1 MISFFKKLVEKELEK
16 LSWGKIKFKF
26 KFDDLI
32 EKSYVGKQSGLE
44 SNIIINDNSVY
55 KDLIF
60 RGDLG
65 FAESYISK
73 KWETS
78 NLNSLLKILL
88 KNQQLNKKKWKPNFY
103 NKIIENVNF
112 VLKKN
117 SLNQAKKNI
126 SFHYDLGN
134 DFYGSWLDETMS
146 YSSALYK
153 NKNIDLKQAQEQKY
167 KSIIENLDIKPHASI
182 CEIGC
187 GWGGFIKQIKKDK
200 IDASIDG
207 YTISNQQF
215 NYTKKNHKN
224 TFFEDYRNIENKY
237 TNIVSIEM
245 FEAVG
250 QKYWKTFFEKL
261 NSMID
266 KNGTACLQIITINEN
281 SFSKYLSNVDFI
293 QKYIFPG
300 GMLPTKSILSNLFK
314 DYGFKLYHKISFGY
328 DYSRTLMEWKKNFNN
343 NWEQIS
349 FNFDEK
355 FKRLWNYYLDYC
367 ETGFSLDHTDV
378 TQFYLK
384 KSN

>member
-26 KFDDLI
+26 NDLI

-146 YSSALYK
+146 YSSAMYK

-167 KSIIENLDIKPHASI
+167 KSIIENLDIKPHSSI

-200 IDASIDG
+200 IDTSIDG

>member
-26 KFDDLI
+26 NDLI
-32 EKSYVGKQSGLE
+32 EKNYVGKQSGLE

-167 KSIIENLDIKPHASI
+167 KSIIENLDIKPHSSI

-300 GMLPTKSILSNLFK
+300 GMLPTKNILSNLFK

>member
-26 KFDDLI
+26 NDLL

-167 KSIIENLDIKPHASI
+167 KSIIENLDIKPHSSI

-266 KNGTACLQIITINEN
+266 KNGTVCLQIITINEN

>member
-26 KFDDLI
+26 NDLL

-146 YSSALYK
+146 YSSAMYK

-167 KSIIENLDIKPHASI
+167 KSIIENLDIKPHSSI

-328 DYSRTLMEWKKNFNN
+328 DYSRTLMEWKKNFND

>member
-26 KFDDLI
+26 NDLM

-167 KSIIENLDIKPHASI
+167 KSIIENLDIKPHSSI

-343 NWEQIS
+343 NWKQIS

>member
-26 KFDDLI
+26 NDLL
-32 EKSYVGKQSGLE
+32 EKSYAGKQIGLE

-146 YSSALYK
+146 YSSAMYK

-167 KSIIENLDIKPHASI
+167 KSIIENLDIKPHSSI

-349 FNFDEK
+349 CNFDEK

>member
-26 KFDDLI
+26 NDLL

-146 YSSALYK
+146 YSSAMYK

-167 KSIIENLDIKPHASI
+167 KSIIENLDIKPHSSI

-200 IDASIDG
+200 IDTSIDG

-215 NYTKKNHKN
+215 NYTKKNHRN

-314 DYGFKLYHKISFGY
+314 DNGFKLYHKISFGY

-349 FNFDEK
+349 CNFDEK

>member
-26 KFDDLI
+26 NDLM

-134 DFYGSWLDETMS
+134 DFYRSWLDETMS

-167 KSIIENLDIKPHASI
+167 KSIIENLDIKPHSSI

-300 GMLPTKSILSNLFK
+300 GMLPTKNILSNLFK

>member
-26 KFDDLI
+26 NDLI

-146 YSSALYK
+146 YSSAMYK

-167 KSIIENLDIKPHASI
+167 KSIIENLDIKPHSSI

-187 GWGGFIKQIKKDK
+187 GWGGFIKQIKKGK

>member
-26 KFDDLI
+26 NDLL
-32 EKSYVGKQSGLE
+32 EKSYVGKQNGLE

-167 KSIIENLDIKPHASI
+167 KSIIENLDIKPHSSI

-224 TFFEDYRNIENKY
+224 TFFEDYRNIKNKY

-250 QKYWKTFFEKL
+250 QKYWKIFFEKL
-261 NSMID
+261 NSIID

-343 NWEQIS
+343 NWGQIS
-349 FNFDEK
+349 CNFDEK